1 MVKGTDNATYL
12 PCRHPLQLSDRC
24 DTAQNPSKLCMI
36 LDLFWDVNWGQND
49 QIELS
54 GHLVLMKNDGSLG
67 IYARCKYEC
76 HHGCPR
82 FREKL
87 GILGQC
93 EGMPAND
100 REKELVSRGSSRL

>member
-1 MVKGTDNATYL
+1 
-12 PCRHPLQLSDRC
+12 
-24 DTAQNPSKLCMI
+24 
-36 LDLFWDVNWGQND
+36 
-49 QIELS
+49 
-54 GHLVLMKNDGSLG
+54 MKNDGSLG
-67 IYARCKYEC
+67 IYARREYDC

-82 FREKL
+82 FREEL